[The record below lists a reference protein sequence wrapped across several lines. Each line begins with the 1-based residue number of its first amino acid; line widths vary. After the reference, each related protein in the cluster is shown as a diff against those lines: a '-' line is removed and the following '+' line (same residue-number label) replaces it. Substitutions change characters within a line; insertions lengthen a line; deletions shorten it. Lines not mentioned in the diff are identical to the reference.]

1 MKSPVHI
8 YHVEN
13 IIKVLSEESDILFA
27 FLFGSYAKGTQD
39 EKSDIDIA
47 VYLKDESILERVPL
61 YPSRLAIKIER
72 ALDKKKT
79 VDVRILNGST
89 LRFRSQ
95 VLRFGKLLHSKD
107 EKKRIE
113 FETSSL
119 LQYYDFKPH
128 LEMYDAARR
137 VRLGI

>member
-1 MKSPVHI
+1 MKPSAHL
-8 YHVEN
+8 YYVEN

-27 FLFGSYAKGTQD
+27 YLFGSYAKGIQD
-39 EKSDIDIA
+39 DKSDIDIA
-47 VYLKDESILERVPL
+47 VFLKDESILERIPL
-61 YPSRLAIKIER
+61 YPSKLAIKIER
-72 ALDKKKT
+72 ALDEKKT

-89 LRFRSQ
+89 LRFKSQ
-95 VLRFGKLLHSKD
+95 VLRYGKLLHSKD

>member
-1 MKSPVHI
+1 ME
-8 YHVEN
+8 Y
-13 IIKVLSEESDILFA
+13 IIKVLEKESEVLIA
-27 FLFGSYAKGTQD
+27 YLFGSYAKGTQD

-47 VYLKDESILERVPL
+47 VYLKDESILERDPL
-61 YPSRLAIKIER
+61 YPSRLAIKIEK
-72 ALDKKKT
+72 ALDKKKA

-95 VLRFGKLLHSKD
+95 VLRFGNLLHSKD

-119 LQYYDFKPH
+119 SQYYDFKLH

-137 VRLGI
+137 ARLGI